1 MPPAARALDPT
12 SHPGAIS
19 GPCSID
25 VLINNRPAA
34 RKGDLHA
41 CALPPVA
48 GPHPPSPIASGSATV
63 FINNLPAARQF
74 DAAGCGAMITTGSPD
89 VVIGG

>member
-12 SHPGAIS
+12 SHPGVIS

-48 GPHPPSPIASGSATV
+48 GPPPPRRARSP
-63 FINNLPAARQF
+63 PAAPRSSSTTCPRHASSTRP
-74 DAAGCGAMITTGSPD
+74 AAGP
-89 VVIGG
+89 